1 MIMPDWR
8 ASMQRTYEFYIVDP
22 VTWKDMR
29 RIDTVK
35 SCTLN
40 WDSETETLLSATID
54 INEAVGECYV
64 RVYMIIIQ
72 NGVKDKKALG
82 TVLVQTPSSS
92 FNGKVRSVSMDA
104 YSPLIELK
112 EKMPPIGYFIS
123 KDDPVLER
131 VGALTDEHTRA
142 AVVHSSSERKMLDDF
157 LAETN
162 DTWLSYL
169 TSALASVKHSFDLD
183 EYGKVSFAP
192 KQDIESLQ
200 PVWTYTDDNSSILYP
215 EINLTHD
222 LYGIPNVVE
231 VVYSTPSGSYHVIK
245 KNTDP
250 DSPTSIPRR
259 GREIVHRVTD
269 PDLHDVYEDAPEG
282 SDLTPE
288 EYQLETYAE
297 ELLKKLS
304 TVEYSIS
311 YTHAYCPVR
320 IGDCVRLNYE
330 RAGLIGIKAKVVSQS
345 IRCTPECP
353 VSEKAVFT
361 AKLWR

>member
-8 ASMQRTYEFYIVDP
+8 ASMQRSYEFYIVDP
-22 VTWKDMR
+22 VTNKDMR

-54 INEAVGECYV
+54 INESVGECYV
-64 RVYMIIIQ
+64 RVYMIVLQ
-72 NGVKDKKALG
+72 NGIKDKIALG

-104 YSPLIELK
+104 YSHLIELK
-112 EKMPPIGYFIS
+112 EKLPPIGYFIS
-123 KDDPVLER
+123 KNDPVLER
-131 VGALTDEHTRA
+131 VSLLTAENSRA
-142 AVVHSSSERKMLDDF
+142 TVISTKSNRKLIDDF
-157 LAETN
+157 IAETN

-169 TSALASVKHSFDLD
+169 TSALSTVKHNFDLD
-183 EYGKVSFAP
+183 AYGRVSFAP

-200 PVWTYTDDNSSILYP
+200 PVWTYDDSNSSILYP
-215 EINLTHD
+215 DINLTHD
-222 LYGIPNVVE
+222 LYGVPNVVE
-231 VVYSTPSGSYHVIK
+231 VVYSTSGGSWHVIK
-245 KNTDP
+245 RNTDP
-250 DSPTSIPRR
+250 DSPTSIPSR

-269 PDLHDVYEDAPEG
+269 PDLHDINDDAPDGKNPTEW
-282 SDLTPE
+282 
-288 EYQLETYAE
+288 QLETYAE

-330 RAGLIGIKAKVVSQS
+330 RAGLVGIKAKVVSQS

-361 AKLWR
+361 TKLWR